1 MQRTYLEVTDGLNEN
16 NEISSQQA
24 PALLCLHTVLPRQ
37 VLTLSAALI
46 PRRFKIDGNTRSKY
60 LSHAKVKEFTRD

>member
-46 PRRFKIDGNTRSKY
+46 PRRFKIDGKQGPNIYHVPK
-60 LSHAKVKEFTRD
+60 